1 MWIFRHKKKSNGS
14 FERYKARLVGDGRSQ
29 KAGVDCDETF
39 SPVVKPATIRTVLSI
54 ALSNSWPI
62 HQLDVQNAF
71 LHGNLHETVYMHQP
85 MGFRDPVHP
94 DYVCL
99 LKKSLYGLKQA
110 PRAWYQRFADYVSTI
125 GFHHSKTDHSLFI
138 YRKGTDMAY
147 ILLYVD
153 DIILTTSTDDLRKSI
168 MMLLASEFAMKD
180 LDPLSYFLGI
190 AVTRHTGGLF
200 LCQKNYAAEIIDRAV
215 MLSCKPSA
223 TPVDTKQKLS
233 VSSGV
238 PFEDPTLYRSL
249 AGALQ
254 YLTFTRPDISYAV
267 QQICLHM
274 HAPKTEHMNA
284 LKRILRYLQGTMHFG
299 LHMYPSSISSLT
311 SYTDADWGGCPDTRR
326 STSGYCVFLGD
337 NLISWSSKRQPTLSR
352 SSAEAEYR
360 GITNV
365 VSESCWIRNLLLELH
380 FPIPKA
386 TLVYCDNV
394 SAIYLSGNPVQHQR
408 TKHIE
413 MDIHFVR
420 EKVARGQARVL
431 HVSSRH
437 QIADIFTKGLP
448 HILFDDFRASLSVRE
463 PPASTAGV

>member
-1 MWIFRHKKKSNGS
+1 
-14 FERYKARLVGDGRSQ
+14 
-29 KAGVDCDETF
+29 
-39 SPVVKPATIRTVLSI
+39 
-54 ALSNSWPI
+54 
-62 HQLDVQNAF
+62 
-71 LHGNLHETVYMHQP
+71 
-85 MGFRDPVHP
+85 
-94 DYVCL
+94 
-99 LKKSLYGLKQA
+99 
-110 PRAWYQRFADYVSTI
+110 
-125 GFHHSKTDHSLFI
+125 
-138 YRKGTDMAY
+138 MAY

-180 LDPLSYFLGI
+180 LGPLSYFLGI

-200 LCQKNYAAEIIDRAV
+200 LCQKNYAAEIIDRAG
-215 MLSCKPSA
+215 MSSCKPSA

-311 SYTDADWGGCPDTRR
+311 SYIDANWGGCPDTRR

-352 SSAEAEYR
+352 SSALAEYR
-360 GITNV
+360 GVANV

-380 FPIPKA
+380 FPIRKA

-431 HVSSRH
+431 HVPSRH

-448 HILFDDFRASLSVRE
+448 RILFDDFRASLSVRE